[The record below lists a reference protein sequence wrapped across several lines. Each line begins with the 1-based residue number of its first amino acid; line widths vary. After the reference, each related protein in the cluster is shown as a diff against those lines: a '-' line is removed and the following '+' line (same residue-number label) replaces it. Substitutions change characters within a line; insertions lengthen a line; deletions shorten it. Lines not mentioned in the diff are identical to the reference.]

1 MAVAVSGNLCT
12 CLFRYLVLGFLAFA
26 FFYTTGSLLFPDLS
40 SEDLRKNAAGLI
52 QRGAGAAGVSAG
64 SLSWIDA
71 QYPTFETESIHYSKQ
86 KMAIQPVNR
95 QGLQQNTSNQHLVDE
110 DFYLSKVYS
119 TAMQPSKVIPYYF
132 RAEGVFDKEEVTIT
146 TLITENRFEVFTKLV
161 RNYRGPI
168 SVSIWIRDDEF
179 KDQHFQALHD
189 LYGSEPLL
197 KQYVDV
203 HVVVDRFDF
212 QLNMWRNVA
221 RLFARTDYFMLLDV
235 DFHICTNLRKH
246 LQENPYARQLLRE
259 GSALILPA
267 FEFTHEEDGVD
278 SATFPVEK
286 QAVEKLVA
294 DKNLMAFHSAKFVPG
309 HGATDYPKWF
319 KTDEIYRV
327 TEFNYK
333 YEPYVILKK
342 EGTPYCDERFVG
354 YGANKAACLYEIY
367 ISGIDYYVLPKD
379 FLIHQ
384 SHAYLESKRS
394 GGRKLNGELYTAF
407 RDELC
412 FRYAR
417 AMYFANELDTRKAA
431 NMKSQ
436 CSNLKGFKAA
446 LEAFPQMWP
455 TTAPLTSL
463 PAGSPST
470 TTPKRRRT

>member
-12 CLFRYLVLGFLAFA
+12 CLLRYFVLGLLASSVM
-26 FFYTTGSLLFPDLS
+26 YTTSTLMFPNWS

-52 QRGAGAAGVSAG
+52 QRGAGAAGVSPG

-71 QYPTFETESIHYSKQ
+71 QTPTFEIESIHYSKQ

-95 QGLQQNTSNQHLVDE
+95 QDVPPDSNSQHLVDE
-110 DFYLSKVYS
+110 DFYLSKVFS

-132 RAEGVFDKEEVTIT
+132 RAEGNFDREEVTIT
-146 TLITENRFEVFTKLV
+146 TLITENRFGVFKKLV
-161 RNYRGPI
+161 LNYRGPI

-189 LYGSEPLL
+189 LYESEPLL
-197 KQYVDV
+197 RQYVDM

-235 DFHICTNLRKH
+235 DFHICTDLRKH
-246 LQENPYARQLLRE
+246 LKENPLAMKLLRE

-267 FEFTHEEDGVD
+267 FEYTHEEDGVD
-278 SATFPVEK
+278 SATFPTIKKDVE
-286 QAVEKLVA
+286 QLVKN
-294 DKNLMAFHSAKFVPG
+294 KNLMAFHSAKFVPG
-309 HGATDYPKWF
+309 HGATDYPKWYA
-319 KTDEIYRV
+319 TDEIYKV

-342 EGTPYCDERFVG
+342 EGTPWCDERFVG

-367 ISGIDYYVLPKD
+367 VSGIDYYVLPRD

-384 SHAYLESKRS
+384 SHAYPESKRS
-394 GGRKLNGELYTAF
+394 GGRKLNAELYAAF

-412 FRYAR
+412 FRYAK
-417 AMYFANELDTRKAA
+417 AMYFANELGTSKAV
-431 NMKSQ
+431 NMKAQ
-436 CSNLKGFKAA
+436 CSTLKGFKSA
-446 LEAFPQMWP
+446 LDAFSLMWP
-455 TTAPLTSL
+455 TNPPPVTL
-463 PAGSPST
+463 PGGRS
-470 TTPKRRRT
+470 